1 MMIVAVANKY
11 LMSTFLWSYICS
23 TGFFVSFPR
32 TNGERKIS
40 LFSLSWWPEK
50 NITKK
55 IVHTLNVATKAVEP
69 VLIKSSTHA
78 AVGQNYK
85 NRVINGLKFL
95 RVTKNLKIKKNI
107 DRAIKSAKKLKR

>member
-1 MMIVAVANKY
+1 MEKEK
-11 LMSTFLWSYICS
+11 FH
-23 TGFFVSFPR
+23 FFRFP
-32 TNGERKIS
+32 GGLRKIS
-40 LFSLSWWPEK
+40 L
-50 NITKK
+50 KK

-107 DRAIKSAKKLKR
+107 DKAIKSAKKAETLN

>member
-1 MMIVAVANKY
+1 MEKEK
-11 LMSTFLWSYICS
+11 FH
-23 TGFFVSFPR
+23 F
-32 TNGERKIS
+32 
-40 LFSLSWWPEK
+40 FSLSWWPEK